1 MTMTTKGGPVAVR
14 RLRRRIRRG
23 HNAHSGGARAR
34 GSLPLLL
41 LLLLLV
47 LLLAVLV
54 PPGLA
59 VSTASLTGDRPIDP
73 GPTNGDGACAGWTCF
88 IVCLGDGAW
97 R

>member
-14 RLRRRIRRG
+14 RNRRRRRG
-23 HNAHSGGARAR
+23 HNAHSGGARDR

-41 LLLLLV
+41 LL

-73 GPTNGDGACAGWTCF
+73 GPTSGDGACAGWTWF